1 MAQGHTEQSR
11 GLTLRKIAD
20 LLHYLGRHLG
30 NLCKRTIGMVF
41 NALWQGKLNLGCFS
55 FSVREIPLEGEWAK
69 KNLGT
74 VNFKGDSI
82 HYL

>member
-1 MAQGHTEQSR
+1 
-11 GLTLRKIAD
+11 
-20 LLHYLGRHLG
+20 
-30 NLCKRTIGMVF
+30 MVF